1 MNNKYLEESSACLI
15 VDSEMIARWQFE
27 ALKLAIERGLS
38 VRCVYV
44 CDNTIVRRKYFKHA
58 GYYALNL
65 FSMRHRWA
73 KKVSWRGLIKPEIPV
88 HHFKSDWVDGWQRLR
103 GDTLHEM
110 SGYKFDFVIKFGMYL
125 LRDPNKIPAT
135 YGVFSFH
142 HGDPSQYRGRPAG
155 FYELMNGAS
164 HIGVMVQRLSNE
176 LDAGIVMA
184 FCTCKISQ
192 HSYQSTLENAYR
204 NGSFLLSKALK
215 NALDG
220 KFLPHPTSGP
230 NYRLPNN
237 WVVLKFVILLAVRK
251 MRRLFY
257 GAFIEKKWRIAHSVN
272 IDMGALSSV
281 MYLPVKE
288 VIPIPS
294 GYAFLA
300 DPIVFD
306 DQTLLCEAMER
317 SSGKGRIIAVSI
329 DGVVRLDTASLGGGH
344 FSYPFLARIGGG
356 VYLLPEMSEM
366 GPQLL
371 ATLTNELKIDQA
383 AFLKGLEDERIKDPT
398 LFNYDGRWWLF
409 AGKQEASADMLF
421 LWSSECIQGPYEEHP
436 ESPIVMDPSCARP
449 AGPIVEFN
457 GELFRPGQ
465 DNRGSYGNGITICKI
480 SQLSSERYREECVAE
495 IRVKNA
501 FGPHTLGIKL
511 NSTVIDFYEE
521 KLNPL
526 AWLSRLKNKIGKL

>member
-1 MNNKYLEESSACLI
+1 
-15 VDSEMIARWQFE
+15 
-27 ALKLAIERGLS
+27 
-38 VRCVYV
+38 
-44 CDNTIVRRKYFKHA
+44 
-58 GYYALNL
+58 
-65 FSMRHRWA
+65 
-73 KKVSWRGLIKPEIPV
+73 
-88 HHFKSDWVDGWQRLR
+88 
-103 GDTLHEM
+103 
-110 SGYKFDFVIKFGMYL
+110 
-125 LRDPNKIPAT
+125 
-135 YGVFSFH
+135 
-142 HGDPSQYRGRPAG
+142 
-155 FYELMNGAS
+155 
-164 HIGVMVQRLSNE
+164 
-176 LDAGIVMA
+176 
-184 FCTCKISQ
+184 
-192 HSYQSTLENAYR
+192 
-204 NGSFLLSKALK
+204 
-215 NALDG
+215 
-220 KFLPHPTSGP
+220 
-230 NYRLPNN
+230 
-237 WVVLKFVILLAVRK
+237 
-251 MRRLFY
+251 
-257 GAFIEKKWRIAHSVN
+257 
-272 IDMGALSSV
+272 
-281 MYLPVKE
+281 
-288 VIPIPS
+288 
-294 GYAFLA
+294 
-300 DPIVFD
+300 
-306 DQTLLCEAMER
+306 
-317 SSGKGRIIAVSI
+317 
-329 DGVVRLDTASLGGGH
+329 
-344 FSYPFLARIGGG
+344 
-356 VYLLPEMSEM
+356 MSEM